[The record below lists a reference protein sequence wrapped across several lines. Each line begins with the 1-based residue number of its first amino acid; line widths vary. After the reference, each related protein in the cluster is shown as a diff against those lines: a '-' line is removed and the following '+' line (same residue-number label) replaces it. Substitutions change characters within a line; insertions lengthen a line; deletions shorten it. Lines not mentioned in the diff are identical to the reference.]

1 MLLMALPSPTVAQ
14 DTATDEPLTAEGCVE
29 RGIGLNSLGLLGA
42 SIRMFDQAV
51 ELDPNYVP
59 AYFNRGNT
67 YLALENYEQA
77 IVDFSKAIELNSD
90 HFGAYY
96 NRGLTY
102 AAEGLYTQAIAD
114 FSRAIARDPR
124 AIASQKVKGD
134 NEAKKR
140 APHVQEPTQQ
150 FERLLW
156 RLARSA
162 CGRTLRPSM
171 LDIIIIAICGVLCG
185 ADSWVGVET
194 VGKAKEN
201 WFREFLDLEHGIPS
215 RDTFGYVLA
224 KLDHEAFQSRFVRWV
239 ESVFRVTKGQVI
251 AIDGKTSRG
260 SHDQAI
266 GQDAI
271 HLVSAWASANGIAL
285 GQRKVDDKSNEITAI
300 PELLTL
306 LDVSGCIVTIDAMG
320 CQTQIAQTIRDEKAD

>member
-1 MLLMALPSPTVAQ
+1 
-14 DTATDEPLTAEGCVE
+14 
-29 RGIGLNSLGLLGA
+29 
-42 SIRMFDQAV
+42 MFDQAV

-134 NEAKKR
+134 NEAKK
-140 APHVQEPTQQ
+140 
-150 FERLLW
+150 ERLMSKNLHSSLKDCFGDLPDP
-156 RLARSA
+156 RVE
-162 CGRTLRPSM
+162 GRCDHQL